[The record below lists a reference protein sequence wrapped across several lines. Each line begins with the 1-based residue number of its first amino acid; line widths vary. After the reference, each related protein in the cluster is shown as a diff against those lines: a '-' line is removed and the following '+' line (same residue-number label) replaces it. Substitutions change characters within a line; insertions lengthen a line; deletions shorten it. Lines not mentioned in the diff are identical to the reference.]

1 MTIRRLI
8 GIYTT
13 ITVAVLLM
21 LWLVVS
27 NGFRHTEESAREENT
42 VAIPALVAMLET
54 RFHVVQIQ
62 QYLTDSSATGETDGL
77 KDAKSSFDDAIKHL
91 DELSRLIPALSAD
104 VGLIKN
110 SISSFHS
117 LGVEMANAYMSSG
130 RDAGNKLMKR
140 PGDGFD
146 AQAVKLTEKLEILE
160 KTVRNNMNASA
171 MKAEKQIGDAY
182 FQATFL
188 ALVVCLI
195 VIVSG
200 VVVYRVLLKILG
212 CEPGAAA
219 EIARRIASGDLS
231 KEVHVLAND
240 HSSLLSAIRDMQ
252 EGLRTL
258 IRNIGDTANSLASSA
273 QELSRA
279 AQQVSQSAAVQSD
292 KSASMAASI
301 EEMAVSIAHIADS
314 AGHAKQSAMDAD
326 KLSDDGAGLAVEA
339 VGEMDSI
346 SVSVASTAEAV
357 QALGD
362 RSEEIAS
369 IVDVIREIADQTNL
383 LALNAA
389 IEAARAGEQGRGF
402 AVVADEVRKLAER
415 TASATTEIRTT
426 VDSVRV
432 GTTAAVTEMTNSR
445 DRVLAGVDRIR
456 YTGEAMG
463 NIKSG
468 VKLVLSAAE
477 EIAASLKEQ
486 DIANQDIARN
496 VEGIAQMT
504 EETSS
509 VVMKVAASADQLE
522 KLAHSMAASVHEFK
536 I

>member
-1 MTIRRLI
+1 
-8 GIYTT
+8 
-13 ITVAVLLM
+13 
-21 LWLVVS
+21 
-27 NGFRHTEESAREENT
+27 
-42 VAIPALVAMLET
+42 
-54 RFHVVQIQ
+54 
-62 QYLTDSSATGETDGL
+62 
-77 KDAKSSFDDAIKHL
+77 
-91 DELSRLIPALSAD
+91 
-104 VGLIKN
+104 
-110 SISSFHS
+110 
-117 LGVEMANAYMSSG
+117 
-130 RDAGNKLMKR
+130 
-140 PGDGFD
+140 
-146 AQAVKLTEKLEILE
+146 
-160 KTVRNNMNASA
+160 
-171 MKAEKQIGDAY
+171 
-182 FQATFL
+182 
-188 ALVVCLI
+188 
-195 VIVSG
+195 
-200 VVVYRVLLKILG
+200 
-212 CEPGAAA
+212 
-219 EIARRIASGDLS
+219 
-231 KEVHVLAND
+231 
-240 HSSLLSAIRDMQ
+240 
-252 EGLRTL
+252 
-258 IRNIGDTANSLASSA
+258 
-273 QELSRA
+273 
-279 AQQVSQSAAVQSD
+279 
-292 KSASMAASI
+292 
-301 EEMAVSIAHIADS
+301 MAVSIAHIAES
-314 AGHAKQSAMDAD
+314 ASHAKQSAMDAD

-509 VVMKVAASADQLE
+509 VVMKVAASADHLE
-522 KLAHSMAASVHEFK
+522 KLAHSMAESVHEFR